1 MPDVRDLSIPDE
13 RPKTETALPKLRSSG
28 SILLSIMEGVKKQ
41 DISDDAPN
49 SDVAKYFGNQF
60 GYLQFLYSKMGCCC
74 FFVLTFCDFFPIKTV
89 ILI

>member
-1 MPDVRDLSIPDE
+1 MSGICQSQTSVRKPKLRFRNCAPGGLANPPEMPDVYDLSIPDE
-13 RPKTETALPKLRSSG
+13 HSG

-60 GYLQFLYSKMGCCC
+60 G
-74 FFVLTFCDFFPIKTV
+74 
-89 ILI
+89 